1 MKKFIKNKRI
11 IKLFIVLLICI
22 LTITLTS
29 CGANS
34 KEMSDNASFD
44 SPQSGD
50 TISDSIK
57 DNRKVYFK
65 VSYNFRSNDID
76 TDLKRIN
83 QIRTKYEGYIESSN
97 LDKYNNKTIATYV
110 LRIPTAK
117 LDNFMAEIEDGASI
131 QHKSINSYE
140 VTNEY
145 VTLEA
150 QIQTLTASRA
160 QYQAMLE
167 TGSLTITQITQIN
180 DKINEIDYK
189 LNALNIQKTQ
199 YDNLIEYSTVT
210 VKFNQDVDNTEKNT
224 MFSNYG
230 PFLLGFVKAI
240 LAIIMYS
247 LPFLALGC
255 IITLSI
261 VLPLRAKKK
270 KRMQKAQEYNEQHNL

>member
-1 MKKFIKNKRI
+1 MKKFIKNQRI

-22 LTITLTS
+22 LTITLTA
-29 CGANS
+29 CG
-34 KEMSDNASFD
+34 KEALNDASYDRFD
-44 SPQSGD
+44 APESGD

-117 LDNFMAEIEDGASI
+117 LDNFMAEIEDGSSI
-131 QHKSINSYE
+131 QHKSIESVE
-140 VTNEY
+140 VTNSY

-167 TGSLTITQITQIN
+167 TGSLTTTQIMQIN
-180 DKINEIDYK
+180 DKINEIDNK